1 MDRKLDTAGEVLCFL
16 TETQM
21 ATLEMLKD
29 MKTASKSEIRRHEQI
44 VDMGLRNCEVFGLL
58 GVAEKAPNTRV
69 ARTLAERVGKTPP
82 NGITIYYTVE
92 EATCHILD
100 CVYAT
105 LSHLQ
110 GIKRVSKREIART
123 ESIIDTALKALKKID
138 LGTGRQGGAVER
150 IKKIL
155 ENVTV

>member
-1 MDRKLDTAGEVLCFL
+1 MERKLDTAGDVLCFL
-16 TETQM
+16 TETEM

-29 MKTASKSEIRRHEQI
+29 MKSTSKSELRRHESI
-44 VDMGLRNCEVFGLL
+44 VNMALRNCEVFGLL
-58 GVAEKAPNTRV
+58 GVAEKGRNTRV
-69 ARTLAERVGKTPP
+69 ARTLAERVGQVPP

-92 EATCHILD
+92 EATCHTLD

-105 LSHLQ
+105 LEHLQ
-110 GIKRVSKREIART
+110 GIKRASKREIART
-123 ESIIDTALKALKKID
+123 QSIIDTALKSLKKID

-155 ENVTV
+155 ENVTL